1 MIAIGRN
8 PPCENVSTEPPI
20 APPFPFSG
28 AGLVR
33 ASELTLEVRP
43 NGSGNP
49 SIGQI
54 QASTMLE
61 LQ

>member
-1 MIAIGRN
+1 MKAIACN
-8 PPCENVSTEPPI
+8 PPNENVSTEPAI
-20 APPFPFSG
+20 APRFPFSG

-43 NGSGNP
+43 NGNGNP
-49 SIGQI
+49 SIGQM